1 MYHYKVT
8 LDVYG
13 GELTV
18 GSIPTP
24 TYEYW
29 TQRGLETLQ
38 THLTLD
44 DIPDIPDIPTEH
56 QLHPWFDRDDL
67 IHTHGVE
74 FKGIN
79 QIAVIDASIDEE
91 VFVSSL
97 DQDSIT
103 NNAWVIND
111 QPHDVSDNHI
121 VMTCTSWE
129 KGTWEYELIETEEPF
144 DQSKLEFYLYH
155 IDGMF
160 IVDHLKYEGEELT
173 CIDGSTRGV
182 GFKVWFN

>member
-1 MYHYKVT
+1 MYHYKVI

-13 GELTV
+13 GEFTV

-38 THLTLD
+38 AHLTLD
-44 DIPDIPDIPTEH
+44 DIPDVPTEH

-67 IHTHGVE
+67 IHTNGVE

-79 QIAVIDASIDEE
+79 QIVVIDVSTDQEM
-91 VFVSSL
+91 FVSSL
-97 DQDSIT
+97 DQDCIT
-103 NNAWVIND
+103 DNAWVIND
-111 QPHDVSDNHI
+111 QPHDVSDDHV

-129 KGTWEYELIETEEPF
+129 KGSWEYELIENKEPF
-144 DQSKLEFYLYH
+144 DQSKLEFFVYH
-155 IDGMF
+155 IDGTF
-160 IVDHLKYEGEELT
+160 VVDHLKYDGEEIT
-173 CIDGSTRGV
+173 CINGNSRGT
-182 GFKVWFN
+182 GFDVWFD

>member
-1 MYHYKVT
+1 MYHYKVI

-13 GELTV
+13 GEFTV
-18 GSIPTP
+18 GSISTP

-44 DIPDIPDIPTEH
+44 DIPDVPTEH

-67 IHTHGVE
+67 IHTNGVE

-79 QIAVIDASIDEE
+79 QIAVIDASTYQEM
-91 VFVSSL
+91 FVSSL
-97 DQDSIT
+97 DQDFIT
-103 NNAWVIND
+103 DNAWVIND
-111 QPHDVSDNHI
+111 QPRVVSDNHV

-129 KGTWEYELIETEEPF
+129 KGSWEYELIETKEPF
-144 DQSKLEFYLYH
+144 DQSKLEFFVYH
-155 IDGMF
+155 IDGTF
-160 IVDHLKYEGEELT
+160 VVDHLKYNGEEIT
-173 CIDGSTRGV
+173 CIDGNSRGT
-182 GFKVWFN
+182 GFDVWFG

>member
-1 MYHYKVT
+1 MYQYKIS

-13 GELTV
+13 AEITV
-18 GSIPTP
+18 GSIPLDA
-24 TYEYW
+24 YVYW
-29 TQRGLETLQ
+29 SKKDKDSLQ
-38 THLTLD
+38 NHLVSDGESNIDEALS
-44 DIPDIPDIPTEH
+44 
-56 QLHPWFDRDDL
+56 LYPWFERDNL
-67 IHTHGVE
+67 THTYGVE
-74 FKGIN
+74 FSGSN
-79 QIAVIDASIDEE
+79 SITVTEE
-91 VFVSSL
+91 SSSDTILECDL
-97 DQDSIT
+97 DQDWVKDSS
-103 NNAWVIND
+103 WVIND
-111 QPHDVSDNHI
+111 KPHVLENDTVLL
-121 VMTCTSWE
+121 TCASWE

>member
-1 MYHYKVT
+1 MYQYKVI

-13 GELTV
+13 GEVTV

-24 TYEYW
+24 TYDYW

-38 THLTLD
+38 AHLTLD
-44 DIPDIPDIPTEH
+44 DIPDVPIEH
-56 QLHPWFDRDDL
+56 QLYPWFERDDL
-67 IHTHGVE
+67 VHTNGVD

-79 QIAVIDASIDEE
+79 HIEVIDVSTDDL
-91 VFVSSL
+91 VFTSPL
-97 DQDSIT
+97 DKDCIT
-103 NNAWVIND
+103 DNAWIIND
-111 QPHDVSDNHI
+111 QPFTASDDHV
-121 VMTCTSWE
+121 VMTCASWE
-129 KGTWEYELIETEEPF
+129 KGSWEYELIETKEPF
-144 DQSKLEFYLYH
+144 DQSKLEFFLYNL
-155 IDGMF
+155 DGTF